1 MRDVIPTG
9 TTPDSAFLFERMTER
24 TLRAARPAVGRR
36 ILDCASGL
44 GQDAMELA
52 RRGATV
58 VAAEP
63 SSRMSDLARQ
73 VCSNIQ
79 EEHQEELGEKSQEG
93 LPEELSSF
101 PDRMTWVRSW
111 SDSLPFANGSFDA
124 VICKGAIDHFDRPA
138 AAIEEMARVTRRGG
152 TVVLAIA
159 NFDSLSCRAARGLDW
174 VRERWLQRPLP
185 RGRRHYDVPSDH
197 FTRYELELMR
207 QQASAFLHLEVVE
220 GISMAWGMPVW
231 TRSVDKLPQP
241 VAQATL
247 EALDRLARVFPA
259 LSDVIVLAG
268 RPRIDRKASTV
279 SQ

>member
-24 TLRAARPAVGRR
+24 TLRAARPGKGRR

-63 SSRMSDLARQ
+63 SSRMSELARH
-73 VCSNIQ
+73 VCANLQKELHEELQ
-79 EEHQEELGEKSQEG
+79 EE
-93 LPEELSSF
+93 PSSF

-124 VICKGAIDHFDRPA
+124 VICKGAIDHFDRPV

-159 NFDSLSCRAARGLDW
+159 NFDSLACRVGRSVDF
-174 VRERWLQRPLP
+174 VRERWQGRELP
-185 RGRRHYDVPSDH
+185 RGRRGYDVPHDH
-197 FTRYELELMR
+197 FTRYELNLMR
-207 QQASAFLHLEVVE
+207 EQASEFVDLEVVL
-220 GISMAWGMPVW
+220 GISLGWGMPRWSETV
-231 TRSVDKLPQP
+231 TKLPKV
-241 VAQATL
+241 VAQTTL
-247 EALDRLARVFPA
+247 EALDWCARRVPSLA
-259 LSDVIVLAG
+259 DVVLLAG
-268 RPRIDRKASTV
+268 RPRHSFTTSA
-279 SQ
+279 